1 MMMNNVCNSV
11 CTISIPSIKFFDLNR
26 LVRNITLSNTIEEGK
41 EFCIIGAQKTK
52 KCASAIIVLKC
63 RRSHPNIVIL
73 VYRKKKI
80 VVLGAR
86 KIAYVGVVMSFF
98 LPIVVSVA
106 GECSE
111 IAATQKLSVVNT
123 VHTIH
128 PQKGAF
134 SLQKLHS
141 VLSSYCS
148 GENPSFDVH
157 FDSTFFP
164 GLSIRNI
171 RNLKS
176 DKTHLNCFSSG
187 KFVLTGIKYSSDVEK
202 IESII
207 TLIYDLYKK

>member
-1 MMMNNVCNSV
+1 MQQRLHDLD
-11 CTISIPSIKFFDLNR
+11 SIHQVFRSQQR

-41 EFCIIGAQKTK
+41 EFCIIGAQKNK
-52 KCASAIIVLKC
+52 EVRVGHHRPQVPPIASQH
-63 RRSHPNIVIL
+63 RHPRL
-73 VYRKKKI
+73 PEEKI

-98 LPIVVSVA
+98 LLPIVVSVA